1 MREMN
6 KTVWKFLENHK
17 DVINEKDWE
26 ELHYLAEMELEFGED
41 ISLVTEL
48 IILRFDPSLTAW
60 DTIYKESLCE
70 YSKPHFHIANHLRGI
85 GARAFQ
91 DSKLEEIHIPG
102 NVKKIGTEAFSR
114 SIYLER
120 VSIDKGVREI
130 LSKVFQ
136 ECLKLNTISLPNTI
150 TKINALAFDT
160 RSNDLEIYYNDTLD
174 RWNAIDKVSNW
185 NGETHGR
192 LFCSN
197 CNITF

>member
-1 MREMN
+1 
-6 KTVWKFLENHK
+6 
-17 DVINEKDWE
+17 VINEKDWE
-26 ELHYLAEMELEFGED
+26 ELHYLAEMELENEAD

-48 IILRFDPSLTAW
+48 IILRFDSSLATW
-60 DTIYKESLCE
+60 DLIYAGSLCE
-70 YSKPHFHIANHLRGI
+70 YSKPYFYIANHLRGI

-102 NVKKIGTEAFSR
+102 NIKKIGTEAFSR

-120 VSIDKGVREI
+120 VAIDTGVREI
-130 LSKVFQ
+130 LSKAFQ

-197 CNITF
+197 CNVTF